1 MGSDDYIMVDKGDT
15 PSPIG
20 SDNLI
25 FKNKQKTTGL
35 FTDYD
40 DAPKEIESRVVGIK
54 S

>member
-1 MGSDDYIMVDKGDT
+1 MGSDDYIMVDQGYT

-25 FKNKQKTTGL
+25 VKNKQRTTGL
-35 FTDYD
+35 FTDCD
-40 DAPKEIESRVVGIK
+40 DALKEIESRVVSSK